1 MSITTFSE
9 LSGWFRTFD
18 LLGIGA
24 GRWTLQLHN
33 ADWTGGEGLVPGQT
47 IPVLQQ
53 ETVNRKCKDKAF
65 LETSE
70 TKLH

>member
-9 LSGWFRTFD
+9 LSRWLRTFD
-18 LLGIGA
+18 WLGIGA
-24 GRWTLQLHN
+24 GRWTLQLLN
-33 ADWTGGEGLVPGQT
+33 ADWTGGERLVTGQT
-47 IPVLQQ
+47 ILVLQQ

-65 LETSE
+65 LEISK